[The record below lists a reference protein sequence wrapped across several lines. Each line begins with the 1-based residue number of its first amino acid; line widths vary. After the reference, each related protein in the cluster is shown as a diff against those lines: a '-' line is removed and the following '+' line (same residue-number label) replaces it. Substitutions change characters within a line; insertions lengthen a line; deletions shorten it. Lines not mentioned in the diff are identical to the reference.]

1 MVNPDGPQATPTPPS
16 ATPLP
21 TPRRA
26 APSGAESRPVQARP
40 TKPAAATTSA
50 PRMPRT
56 GATRVRGRAMSV
68 IRPSGPPT
76 KPISVRGT
84 NDRVSEW
91 HTRSVIDFCLRLGEA
106 MLVTGASVA
115 DTTASLLRV
124 GRAYGLQGAHVDIT
138 YTSVTISMHRGVHR
152 DPITVMRIITHFGT
166 DYSRLEALHA
176 LVRDIARDP
185 DDPGEID
192 DNLYTL
198 ERILEQPHVYR
209 RGVITFAWALMGA
222 GVAML
227 LGGSTAMVLVAGLS
241 TAVVDR
247 IQYAVARAGVSAF
260 FGQMLGA
267 MFATAVAVGLLV
279 VHQHAET
286 IMWLGQV
293 RPSLVVASS
302 VVVLLAGMSVV
313 TAAQDTLD
321 GFYLTAGARTYEVV
335 LLTGGV
341 VAGVLL
347 VLSIAQRF
355 GVDLVIIER
364 SSSFAGSVLTQIV
377 AAALIAGAFA
387 VSAYCA
393 PRTVLAAV
401 LTGGFSWLLFG
412 TLMWGVGTSEPV
424 AAGGAAL
431 VVGALAPF
439 VGTRV
444 HVPSIALITA
454 GIVPLLPGQAVYR
467 GIMMFITEGEN
478 TLWQTTLLNAV
489 LMGLTLS
496 VGVSLGTLLGR
507 QVSAG
512 ADSLT
517 ARVVRRTVSETTNDT
532 AA

>member
-1 MVNPDGPQATPTPPS
+1 
-16 ATPLP
+16 
-21 TPRRA
+21 
-26 APSGAESRPVQARP
+26 
-40 TKPAAATTSA
+40 
-50 PRMPRT
+50 
-56 GATRVRGRAMSV
+56 
-68 IRPSGPPT
+68 
-76 KPISVRGT
+76 
-84 NDRVSEW
+84 
-91 HTRSVIDFCLRLGEA
+91 
-106 MLVTGASVA
+106 
-115 DTTASLLRV
+115 
-124 GRAYGLQGAHVDIT
+124 
-138 YTSVTISMHRGVHR
+138 
-152 DPITVMRIITHFGT
+152 
-166 DYSRLEALHA
+166 
-176 LVRDIARDP
+176 
-185 DDPGEID
+185 
-192 DNLYTL
+192 
-198 ERILEQPHVYR
+198 
-209 RGVITFAWALMGA
+209 
-222 GVAML
+222 
-227 LGGSTAMVLVAGLS
+227 
-241 TAVVDR
+241 
-247 IQYAVARAGVSAF
+247 
-260 FGQMLGA
+260 
-267 MFATAVAVGLLV
+267 
-279 VHQHAET
+279 
-286 IMWLGQV
+286 MWLGQV

-355 GVDLVIIER
+355 GVDLIIVER

>member
-1 MVNPDGPQATPTPPS
+1 
-16 ATPLP
+16 
-21 TPRRA
+21 
-26 APSGAESRPVQARP
+26 
-40 TKPAAATTSA
+40 
-50 PRMPRT
+50 MPI
-56 GATRVRGRAMSV
+56 A
-68 IRPSGPPT
+68 
-76 KPISVRGT
+76 VRGT
-84 NDRVSEW
+84 NDLGQEW
-91 HTRSVIDFCLRLGEA
+91 HTRAVIDFALRLGEA

-124 GRAYGLQGAHVDIT
+124 GRAYGVKGAHVDIT
-138 YTSVTISMHRGVHR
+138 YTSVTISMHRGVHN
-152 DPITVMRIITHFGT
+152 DPITVMRIIAHFGT
-166 DYSRLEALHA
+166 DYSRLEALHK
-176 LVRDIARDP
+176 LVRDIAS
-185 DDPGEID
+185 DPGDPGDIE

-198 ERILEQPHVYR
+198 EQILEQPHVYR
-209 RGVITFAWALMGA
+209 RGVITAAWALMGA

-227 LGGSTAMVLVAGLS
+227 LGGGTAMVIIAALS

-247 IQYAVARAGVSAF
+247 IQYSVARAGVSAF

-267 MFATAVAVGLLV
+267 MFATSVAVGLLV
-279 VHQHAET
+279 FHHHAET
-286 IMWLGQV
+286 IMWLGKV

-321 GFYLTAGARTYEVV
+321 GFYVTASARTYEVL

-355 GVDLVIIER
+355 GVELVIVDR
-364 SSSFAGSVLTQIV
+364 STGFAESFVTQIV
-377 AAALIAGAFA
+377 AAALIAASFA
-387 VSAYCA
+387 VSAYCG
-393 PRTVLAAV
+393 PRSV
-401 LTGGFSWLLFG
+401 LTSLVTGGVSWIIFG
-412 TLMWGVGTSEPV
+412 SLMSGLGLDEPV

-431 VVGALAPF
+431 VIGAMAPY
-439 VGTRV
+439 VALRL

-467 GIMMFITEGEN
+467 GIM
-478 TLWQTTLLNAV
+478 LWVTAGDDPAWQRALLNAA
-489 LMGLTLS
+489 LIGLTLS

-517 ARVVRRTVSETTNDT
+517 ARVVRRTVSENVSETS
-532 AA
+532 A